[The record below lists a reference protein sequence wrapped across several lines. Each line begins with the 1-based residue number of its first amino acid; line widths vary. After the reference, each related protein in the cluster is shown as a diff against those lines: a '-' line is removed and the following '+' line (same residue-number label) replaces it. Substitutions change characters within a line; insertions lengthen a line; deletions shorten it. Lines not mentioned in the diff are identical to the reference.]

1 MENERVLII
10 GGAGSLGTELVK
22 QLVER
27 NEIMIFSRDE
37 AKHWDLKNKFPGRR
51 NLVTFIGDV
60 RDACRVRTIVRRT
73 EPSIIIAASA
83 LKQVDTCE
91 YFPGESVDTNVMG
104 TRNLI
109 AALEDFDGD
118 HPPGALCF
126 ISTDKACN
134 PINVYGMCKS
144 ISEKLVLRAAE
155 DIPKVRFVVTRYG
168 NVMSSKGS
176 VIPLFEHQG
185 RDPKQEFL
193 TVTDEQMT
201 RFMMTLEESV
211 TLINTAVLS
220 GLSGE
225 LWVPALDSMRIGDL
239 ARYFSRRYGKPIR
252 SIGIRPGEKI
262 HEVLLNEE
270 EAAFARRDGS
280 YFITNYANRQR
291 GVGKEFSSL
300 DRVVTPDV
308 LEQRLDAFLGPPAAR
323 AS

>member
-1 MENERVLII
+1 MENERILII

-22 QLVER
+22 KFVEH
-27 NEIMIFSRDE
+27 NEVMIFSRDE
-37 AKHWDLKNKFPGRR
+37 AKHWDLKNRFPGRR
-51 NLVTFIGDV
+51 NLSTFIGDI
-60 RDACRVRTIVRRT
+60 RDAHRVRTVVRRT
-73 EPSIIIAASA
+73 EPSVIIAASA
-83 LKQVDTCE
+83 LKQVDTCQT
-91 YFPGESVDTNVMG
+91 FPGESVDTNVMG

-118 HPPGALCF
+118 NPPKVLCF

-185 RDPKQEFL
+185 RNPNQQFL

-211 TLINTAVLS
+211 TLIDTAVLS

-239 ARYFSRRYGKPIR
+239 ARYFSRRYEKPTR
-252 SIGIRPGEKI
+252 TIGIRPGEKI

-270 EAAFARRDGS
+270 EAAYAKRDGS
-280 YFITNYANRQR
+280 YFIANYEKRERA
-291 GVGKEFSSL
+291 VGKEFSSL
-300 DRVVTPDV
+300 DHVVTPEV
-308 LEQRLDAFLGPPAAR
+308 LERRLDSFLGPRAAR